1 MDSQLRIY
9 WRDPGYWRWLW
20 QKRVSAHMKGAIAA
34 LVAVACAIA
43 GYLSAHWLDPAQERA
58 TLTSQRVVTVVR
70 TMRANAAPQLTTS
83 QTAAQ
88 PARVRMNLLSIMP
101 PRPQTAQRFEVVA
114 RVSFAPVAGSIRCD
128 VSIGGAPYREIRL
141 TWNSPIAR
149 CFFRVPDDARG
160 KPLQIR
166 LSAALGTS
174 AARVT
179 LPFTVS

>member
-1 MDSQLRIY
+1 MHSQLRIF

-20 QKRVSAHMKGAIAA
+20 QKRVSAGTKGALAV
-34 LVAVACAIA
+34 LVAVVCAIG
-43 GYLSAHWLDPAQERA
+43 GYFSAHWLEPAQERA
-58 TLTSQRVVTVVR
+58 AFLPPRVVTVVR
-70 TMRANAAPQLTTS
+70 TMRANAVPQGTTS

-88 PARVRMNLLSIMP
+88 PTRVRMNVLSILP
-101 PRPQTAQRFEVVA
+101 PRPQAAQRFEVVA
-114 RVSFAPVAGSIRCD
+114 RVRFAPVAGSIRCD

-160 KPLQIR
+160 EPLQVR